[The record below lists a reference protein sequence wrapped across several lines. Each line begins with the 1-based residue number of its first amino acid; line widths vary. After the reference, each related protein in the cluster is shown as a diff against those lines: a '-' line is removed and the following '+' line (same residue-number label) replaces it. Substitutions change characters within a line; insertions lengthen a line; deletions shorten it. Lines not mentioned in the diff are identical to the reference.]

1 MSLDAFFSPST
12 SEHPVSDGIKEWIMK
27 IALGSPLM
35 PMLELYRTMSEADCR
50 GDMKAFTMP
59 TLIVH
64 GHGDV
69 FAPPACTGA
78 RTHALIGG
86 STLLM
91 YQGASHGLFFT
102 HHDRLNADIAAF
114 VTANDRSEKDRINE
128 GTFCDPRKIQQV
140 GQWTALWHGER
151 AAG

>member
-1 MSLDAFFSPST
+1 MQNDRPQLFRMSLDAFFSPST

-91 YQGASHGLFFT
+91 YQGASQGLFFT
-102 HHDRLNADIAAF
+102 PHCRL
-114 VTANDRSEKDRINE
+114 K
-128 GTFCDPRKIQQV
+128 
-140 GQWTALWHGER
+140 
-151 AAG
+151 